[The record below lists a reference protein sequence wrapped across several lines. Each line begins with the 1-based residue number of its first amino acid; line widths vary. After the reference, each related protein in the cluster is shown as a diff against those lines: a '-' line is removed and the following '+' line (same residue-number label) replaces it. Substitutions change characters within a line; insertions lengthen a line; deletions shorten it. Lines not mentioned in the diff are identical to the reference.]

1 MDARP
6 NGDVPPAQVPADV
19 EDDADEALG
28 LPLQAADP
36 ASKRRRLSGPKLR
49 KTREELLEEEI
60 AKAEAR
66 YQEVLSSLA
75 DPSSPMPTCAG
86 ISKIERVLK
95 TKLEEAKTSSS
106 FASSTALQG
115 LVEAV
120 AALKDAVRVTALYLP
135 ASGNPKRAHSESF
148 VEGLKKLDPK
158 VLSQF
163 PGAVLGHYYHLRH
176 QQDMQL
182 VKG

>member
-1 MDARP
+1 M
-6 NGDVPPAQVPADV
+6 PPAQVPADV
-19 EDDADEALG
+19 EDDVDEALG

-49 KTREELLEEEI
+49 KTREELLEEDI

-66 YQEVLSSLA
+66 YQDVLSGMA

-86 ISKIERVLK
+86 IAKIERLLK
-95 TKLEEAKTSSS
+95 TKLEEAKSSSS

-115 LVEAV
+115 LVDAV
-120 AALKDAVRVTALYLP
+120 VALKDAVRVTALYLP
-135 ASGNPKRAHSESF
+135 ASGHPKRNHSQTF
-148 VEGLKKLDPK
+148 LEGLKRLDAK
-158 VLSQF
+158 VLSHF

-182 VKG
+182 VQG